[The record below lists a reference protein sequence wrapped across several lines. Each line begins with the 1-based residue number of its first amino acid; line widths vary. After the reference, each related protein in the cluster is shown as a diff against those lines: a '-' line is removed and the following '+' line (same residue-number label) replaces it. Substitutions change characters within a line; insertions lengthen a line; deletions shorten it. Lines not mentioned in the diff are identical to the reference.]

1 MIESLF
7 ILTPGGDVLLEK
19 HWRVALSRT
28 VVDVLLEEVR
38 KHKVIEDVPPVI
50 ATGKHYLFSVF
61 HRGLFYL
68 AVTSGEVPPAH
79 VIDFIHQLLRVL
91 GTYLGQFTE
100 SHLAENFVTVYQLLE
115 EMLDFGYPMLTEP
128 NILTTLIRPPT
139 VASRVVSFVTG
150 KGSVGDTIGAGATSM
165 IPWRKSD
172 VTYTQNEI
180 TFDVIEEIDCIVG
193 RNGQVVATDAFGKV
207 RCNCKLSGTPD
218 ALLLFRETNFAAD
231 PAFHRC
237 VRYSRWQ
244 KDKVL
249 SFIPPDGQ
257 FQLMRYRVNTRSIE
271 QPVYCRPQ
279 VSYADGHGRLTVAV
293 GAKPI
298 RVFAASTKVKPGAA
312 GGAGGAAAALYG
324 GDDGGSED
332 GTRKRRR
339 FGSDEA
345 RKEGARERNRLNAH
359 RSRMRKKLKAQNIE
373 SRLERLRMAVAF
385 IPLALRQRVG
395 VLLWPTVRAELG
407 LPEVVD
413 PRFAVPTVG
422 PAYWPAP

>member
-1 MIESLF
+1 
-7 ILTPGGDVLLEK
+7 VLLEK

-312 GGAGGAAAALYG
+312 GGAGGGPEVNDVAVTLVFPRAVTNIDLHPSTG
-324 GDDGGSED
+324 GLHYDPKTNTARWTIG
-332 GTRKRRR
+332 RMPM
-339 FGSDEA
+339 EA
-345 RKEGARERNRLNAH
+345 P
-359 RSRMRKKLKAQNIE
+359 
-373 SRLERLRMAVAF
+373 RLEGRLLLKPGAPPPEEELITRMSFRVSGTSVSGISVAKF
-385 IPLALRQRVG
+385 TVSG
-395 VLLWPTVRAELG
+395 VAYVPYKGVRTSVASG
-407 LPEVVD
+407 MWQV
-413 PRFAVPTVG
+413 RS
-422 PAYWPAP
+422 